1 MNKRLFRAVLIQAIF
16 YFFLLL
22 LWQILFILKIWPEY
36 LFPSPIK
43 VFWVIINGF
52 SDHTFITAIL
62 VSLRRVLTGFGISI
76 FLGAIL
82 GILMKRFKIFNDTF
96 GKLVMGIQALPS
108 ICWFP
113 LAILWFGLNEKAIIF
128 IAVIGSLFSITISVY
143 SGIENIP
150 KIYIQTARNLGAE
163 KVKMLL
169 WVLIPAAAP
178 ALIAGLKQGW
188 SFAWR
193 SLMAGELLFMS
204 LGLGYLL
211 MLGRELNDISQVIA
225 VIAIIILISIL
236 IDRFLFGIVESKI
249 KQRWGLGQP

>member
-82 GILMKRFKIFNDTF
+82 GKA
-96 GKLVMGIQALPS
+96 Q
-108 ICWFP
+108 
-113 LAILWFGLNEKAIIF
+113 EK
-128 IAVIGSLFSITISVY
+128 
-143 SGIENIP
+143 
-150 KIYIQTARNLGAE
+150 
-163 KVKMLL
+163 
-169 WVLIPAAAP
+169 
-178 ALIAGLKQGW
+178 
-188 SFAWR
+188 
-193 SLMAGELLFMS
+193 
-204 LGLGYLL
+204 
-211 MLGRELNDISQVIA
+211 
-225 VIAIIILISIL
+225 
-236 IDRFLFGIVESKI
+236 
-249 KQRWGLGQP
+249 